1 MVEWLTVTG
10 GGVAAWRVADC
21 PTDNMHPAFVLLQA
35 CHSHVNHTFAH
46 LDKDAPNPFAPGS
59 VHVA

>member
-1 MVEWLTVTG
+1 
-10 GGVAAWRVADC
+10 
-21 PTDNMHPAFVLLQA
+21 MHPAFVLLQA